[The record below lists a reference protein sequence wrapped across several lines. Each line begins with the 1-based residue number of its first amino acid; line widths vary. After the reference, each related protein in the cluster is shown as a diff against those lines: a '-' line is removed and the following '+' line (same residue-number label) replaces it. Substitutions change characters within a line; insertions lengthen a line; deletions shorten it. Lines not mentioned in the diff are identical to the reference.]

1 MKHEPKVHLIGDRPI
16 CPVTIENLQ
25 SRGGHVYH
33 TELTNTGKLRLL
45 ALPVLC
51 LYYTAVRLLPPGPSR
66 RDCRL
71 GWLSKKLTL
80 SLSLF
85 LTLASGGPVP
95 FLHEFLG
102 FFLLVC
108 FALDIL
114 SLMAHECIILSNP
127 RSFPPPL
134 VSPS

>member
-51 LYYTAVRLLPPGPSR
+51 LYYTAVRLLPPGA
-66 RDCRL
+66 L
-71 GWLSKKLTL
+71 QEGLSAGLALQETDAVLKPL
-80 SLSLF
+80 SYSCLWRTGS
-85 LTLASGGPVP
+85 
-95 FLHEFLG
+95 
-102 FFLLVC
+102 FF
-108 FALDIL
+108 A
-114 SLMAHECIILSNP
+114 
-127 RSFPPPL
+127 
-134 VSPS
+134 